1 MSESDF
7 LNDLRL
13 DYGKLQPSVRKQK
26 IRKLA
31 AESQEN
37 KKFLKKFFPE
47 FYAEA
52 FPSRTRAAV
61 RSLGSGSRSAR
72 SAKRR

>member
-31 AESQEN
+31 AESAEN
-37 KKFLKKFFPE
+37 KKFIQKFFPE
-47 FYAEA
+47 FFAEV